1 MASLSASGGVDR
13 EATAERRWT
22 RTRDADVGASP
33 GPGPW
38 PRAAQRW
45 HAGPHPGPPAGRP
58 PAAHRSRRT
67 ARRPTGRSQPTTD
80 RRIHVLGSAGVGDD
94 GDTAPQQHSGPNCR
108 PADGWPDAVVTPR
121 RPGSDCTASLD
132 LSIGPHDVPWRAYHG
147 TGYFGH
153 SRLAKCLA
161 WESAKRY
168 SPQITMTSAMIPRP
182 AIRAAMIPD
191 VSL

>member
-1 MASLSASGGVDR
+1 MPTSGLRRARVRGREPRSAGTQDR
-13 EATAERRWT
+13 TQDRQQAGRQQ
-22 RTRDADVGASP
+22 RTD
-33 GPGPW
+33 
-38 PRAAQRW
+38 
-45 HAGPHPGPPAGRP
+45 HAGQRVARPGGRSPRLTGGFTCLGPP
-58 PAAHRSRRT
+58 
-67 ARRPTGRSQPTTD
+67 
-80 RRIHVLGSAGVGDD
+80 GSAMTVTQHLSNIVGR
-94 GDTAPQQHSGPNCR
+94 TVR